1 MSAAVCF
8 SGMSA
13 RQRARRSAP
22 PSLSTV
28 NDRSSTYSSV
38 PMATSTTP
46 SPLPCRQCGHQR
58 FPERNTLRRRACP
71 GGGSAMV
78 LAVSTTIKSRLALAG
93 GRQRKT
99 LTVLAVTPIRPRETS
114 SMYAKASTP
123 SPSNSSRKRFSPGR
137 NARHNIADPMPPLL
151 DTAGAGDRPCLPGV
165 HPNNTLEGFGPYH
178 LATSGVSAGAQL
190 ITSASTAVLLTV
202 LKALEQSVRT
212 SQLLGR

>member
-1 MSAAVCF
+1 MSRALPRYLVLCPRDLMAMSAAVCF

-123 SPSNSSRKRFSPGR
+123 SPSNSSPKPSSPRLQCHPEGCR
-137 NARHNIADPMPPLL
+137 PLRVPL
-151 DTAGAGDRPCLPGV
+151 VNTA
-165 HPNNTLEGFGPYH
+165 
-178 LATSGVSAGAQL
+178 
-190 ITSASTAVLLTV
+190 
-202 LKALEQSVRT
+202 
-212 SQLLGR
+212 